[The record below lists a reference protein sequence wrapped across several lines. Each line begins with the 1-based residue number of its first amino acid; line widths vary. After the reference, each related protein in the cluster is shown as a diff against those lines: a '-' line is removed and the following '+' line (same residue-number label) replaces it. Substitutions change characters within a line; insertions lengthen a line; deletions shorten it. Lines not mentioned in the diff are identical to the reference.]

1 MERLKNKAFMRIK
14 HHSTFETPI
23 LHLEDEP
30 ITINGP
36 LWKWDWVSKL
46 RDGLLPAFV
55 MLLLILV
62 PSLLMLPIQN
72 HYSRPG
78 LLVYMLILLT
88 GGVVTLARS
97 LPEDRPMVRRG
108 WYGLSGGMLTWM
120 ALEVTDRLSGA
131 GLTSLNAVPFFL
143 ILGLIVTILWRR
155 VLPLPVRW
163 FFLAFFLN
171 WVSRFFVSSEEVLVG
186 YFPAGKLVYWITA
199 GLGGVAILISLGAII
214 WRSRE
219 RIQRMR
225 MSIGLWFSTLL
236 VLEVLWAT
244 LL

>member
-1 MERLKNKAFMRIK
+1 MERLGKKAILRITHRSK
-14 HHSTFETPI
+14 FDTPAI
-23 LHLEDEP
+23 HLEDGP
-30 ITINGP
+30 IIISGP

-62 PSLLMLPIQN
+62 PSLLILPIQN

-78 LLVYMLILLT
+78 LLVYMLILLA
-88 GGVVTLARS
+88 GGVVTLERS
-97 LPEDRPMVRRG
+97 LPENRPMVRRA

-120 ALEVTDRLSGA
+120 ALEVTDRLGSA
-131 GLTSLNAVPFFL
+131 GLTSLNAVPFIL
-143 ILGLIVTILWRR
+143 ILGLISTILWRR
-155 VLPLPVRW
+155 VFPLPVRW
-163 FFLAFFLN
+163 FMLVFFLN
-171 WVSRFFVSSEEVLVG
+171 WISRFLISGEEFLAG
-186 YFPAGKLVYWITA
+186 YFSQVEVAYWITA
-199 GLGGVAILISLGAII
+199 GLGGLGILIFLASII

-225 MSIGLWFSTLL
+225 MAIGLWFSTLV
-236 VLEVLWAT
+236 VLEVLLAI

>member
-1 MERLKNKAFMRIK
+1 MERLKNKAFMHIK
-14 HHSTFETPI
+14 HRPAYDAPVI
-23 LHLEDEP
+23 HLEDEP

-72 HYSRPG
+72 NLGRPG

-88 GGVVTLARS
+88 GGVVTLALS
-97 LPEDRPMVRRG
+97 LPENRPMVRRG

-131 GLTSLNAVPFFL
+131 GLTSINAVPFLL

-155 VLPLPVRW
+155 VFPLPVRW
-163 FFLAFFLN
+163 FIGAFFLN
-171 WVSRFFVSSEEVLVG
+171 WLSRFFISSEEFFVS
-186 YFPAGKLVYWITA
+186 YFPQIELVYWITA
-199 GLGGVAILISLGAII
+199 GVGAVGILISLASII

-236 VLEVLWAT
+236 VLEVLWAIW
-244 LL
+244 L